1 MKNLFSNASWI
12 WYTEAVC
19 PDSYGDFTDNFYY
32 KCGKAVCHI
41 SCDGDYTLFVNGV
54 FVASNQYGDFEHYK
68 IYDSIDITN
77 FLNLGENSILITVWH
92 LGIASQKYKTAKA
105 GLLYQI
111 DCEYDTLAKSSSETL
126 SRENPNY
133 KSGYKKMITSQ
144 IGQSFLFDSTKDS
157 NVPFKNSVVVDKNC
171 QMFPRPIK
179 KQVLLDK
186 RPGVVI
192 KSEPTRFL
200 LDLGEETVGLFTFRF
215 NSSAEQKIT
224 VAWGEHIVDGC
235 VRRKI
240 QNRDFSLEYIA
251 KKGENNFTN
260 YMLRLGCRY
269 LEIFCESPIELEFA
283 GLIPQIYPTTTLPKK
298 FADKKTQKI
307 YDLCVRSLNLCMM
320 EHYVDTPW
328 REQGLYTFDSRN
340 QMLCGYKAFE
350 GMNKEYAR
358 ANLLLISKDMRE
370 DNLLAITYPCGTDLA
385 IPCFSLYY
393 FVEVKEYIEHTND
406 LTLGFE
412 VYDKLLSIL
421 EVFIKRISG
430 GLLYSFKEKKYWNFY
445 DWTDSMTEN
454 IGIENTRADLMINC
468 LFVRALE
475 SFKFIS
481 ERLEKPFDFEE
492 TLEKLKDNIRSAFF
506 RKEIGLFSLV
516 TDEDIFTVLANSLA
530 ILCGIPTKEESRVIA
545 EKLLNGTLE
554 ECSLSMK
561 CFEYD
566 ALLSVDEKYR
576 KDIIE
581 EIHKNYGMMLANG
594 ATSTWEV
601 LEGSAAFCNSGS
613 LCHGWSAIPILY
625 L

>member
-1 MKNLFSNASWI
+1 M
-12 WYTEAVC
+12 
-19 PDSYGDFTDNFYY
+19 
-32 KCGKAVCHI
+32 
-41 SCDGDYTLFVNGV
+41 
-54 FVASNQYGDFEHYK
+54 ASNQYGDFEHYK

-77 FLNLGENSILITVWH
+77 FLTVGENSLLVTVWH
-92 LGIASQKYKTAKA
+92 LGIDSQKYKTAKA

-111 DCEYDTLAKSSSETL
+111 DCEDNTIAQSSTKTL

-157 NVPFKNSVVVDKNC
+157 GAPFKSSVVADKNC
-171 QMFPRPIK
+171 QMFPRPIQ
-179 KQVLLDK
+179 KQVLLNEK
-186 RPGVVI
+186 KGVTI

-215 NSSAEQKIT
+215 NSECEQKIT

-269 LEIFCESPIELEFA
+269 LEIFCENPIELEFA
-283 GLIPQIYPTTTLPKK
+283 GLIPQIYPTVALPKK
-298 FADKKTQKI
+298 FTDATTQSI
-307 YDLCVRSLNLCMM
+307 YDLCVKSLNLCMM

-358 ANLLLISKDMRE
+358 ANLLLISKDSRE
-370 DNLLAITYPCGTDLA
+370 DNLLAITYPCGTNLA

-406 LTLGFE
+406 LTLGEE

-421 EVFIKRISG
+421 EVFIKRICG
-430 GLLYSFKEKKYWNFY
+430 GLLYSFKEKIYWNFY
-445 DWTDSMTEN
+445 DWTASMTED

-468 LFVRALE
+468 LFMKALE
-475 SFKFIS
+475 SFKYIS
-481 ERLEKPFDFEE
+481 ERLERPFTFGDL
-492 TLEKLKDNIRSAFF
+492 LEQLKKNIKSAFF
-506 RKEIGLFSLV
+506 RKESGLFSLV
-516 TDEDIFTVLANSLA
+516 TDENIFTVLGNSLA
-530 ILCGIPTKEESRVIA
+530 ILCGIPTEEESRVIA
-545 EKLLNGTLE
+545 EELIGSTLE

-561 CFEYD
+561 CFKYD

-576 KDIIE
+576 KNIVE
-581 EIHKNYGMMLANG
+581 EIHENYKMMLKNG

-601 LEGSAAFCNSGS
+601 LEGADAFYYSGS
-613 LCHGWSAIPILY
+613 LCHGWSAVPILY